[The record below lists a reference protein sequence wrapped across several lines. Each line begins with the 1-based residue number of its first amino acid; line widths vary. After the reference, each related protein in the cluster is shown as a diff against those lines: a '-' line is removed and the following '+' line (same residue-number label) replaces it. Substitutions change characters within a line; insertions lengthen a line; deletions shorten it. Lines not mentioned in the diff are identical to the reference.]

1 MWSGADGDLNRALN
15 HVLDSPED
23 KIKRTG
29 GGHKPSSTAAP
40 PPPPPKS
47 PKKKKHHKTSA
58 PPPAPAPA
66 WDDEYDDPF
75 FQTPVPAAP
84 PAAPAQAA
92 LPSTATT
99 AAAPQPA
106 PPATAPA
113 MQQGYQQQPMPQQP
127 GYPPQPQMMPSQPTQ
142 PAMGPP
148 STMPAQ
154 QQPMGPMNPQGLQTQ
169 QQMMFVRVRV
179 VVTNFHRTYSP
190 RICFSDFAAMVVTPL
205 FQIQSQ
211 QQQLLVNLKYQLDTV
226 IELIS
231 GVNVSSSCGSVC
243 SSVLL
248 VVHCLYPLCI
258 VSQSRGSPSISICD
272 SLHELC
278 MVGQVLANPAMLQN
292 PMLMQQLYDTMSNA
306 LEAPATTLHLSE
318 KARQNEQTAQFIQM
332 MQAQISQ
339 MLGNPQVAANPQ
351 LLQHLN
357 TQMNQLRLITMQ
369 HVASQNMLANPAT
382 SLSLTSPLLDKSLG
396 FMSTPDLKEALADL
410 SDSDDEDEESDGEW
424 WKGKSSSS
432 KKSKKPDSTPDLS
445 ATNPFNEPEGEDE
458 VDDEIAA
465 KKKDRRKGKKRT
477 SSAKKIDKL
486 IRKIGLGQAPVVAT
500 GHPQSSGMM
509 MPQTT
514 PMGGYYPGYNGLPQQ
529 GSAHNFEHDVSRE
542 LPDT

>member
-1 MWSGADGDLNRALN
+1 MALRSKDADFENFCAQAKSLMGNDLDQDWLLEMWSGADGDLNRALN

-127 GYPPQPQMMPSQPTQ
+127 GYPPQPQMMPSQPGMYYTGLQQPMNTMPNMSMPPQTVPGMMTMPTQ

-169 QQMMFVRVRV
+169 QQMMF
-179 VVTNFHRTYSP
+179 
-190 RICFSDFAAMVVTPL
+190 
-205 FQIQSQ
+205 IQSQ
-211 QQQLLVNLKYQLDTV
+211 QQQLLVNLKYQLDT
-226 IELIS
+226 
-231 GVNVSSSCGSVC
+231 
-243 SSVLL
+243 
-248 VVHCLYPLCI
+248 
-258 VSQSRGSPSISICD
+258 
-272 SLHELC
+272 
-278 MVGQVLANPAMLQN
+278 VLANPAMLQN

-465 KKKDRRKGKKRT
+465 KKKDRKSFDSLCRVRPC
-477 SSAKKIDKL
+477 L
-486 IRKIGLGQAPVVAT
+486 WP
-500 GHPQSSGMM
+500 
-509 MPQTT
+509 
-514 PMGGYYPGYNGLPQQ
+514 
-529 GSAHNFEHDVSRE
+529 
-542 LPDT
+542 

>member
-1 MWSGADGDLNRALN
+1 MALRSKDADFEYFCAQAKSLMGNDLDQDWLLEMWSGADGDLNRALN

-29 GGHKPSSTAAP
+29 GGHKSSSAAAP

-58 PPPAPAPA
+58 PPPPPAPAPA
-66 WDDEYDDPF
+66 WDDEYEDPF

-92 LPSTATT
+92 PPPPPQPQQQQPP
-99 AAAPQPA
+99 PQPA

-169 QQMMFVRVRV
+169 QQMMF
-179 VVTNFHRTYSP
+179 
-190 RICFSDFAAMVVTPL
+190 
-205 FQIQSQ
+205 IQSQ
-211 QQQLLVNLKYQLDTV
+211 QQQLLVNLKYQLDT
-226 IELIS
+226 
-231 GVNVSSSCGSVC
+231 
-243 SSVLL
+243 
-248 VVHCLYPLCI
+248 
-258 VSQSRGSPSISICD
+258 
-272 SLHELC
+272 
-278 MVGQVLANPAMLQN
+278 VLANPAMLQN

-500 GHPQSSGMM
+500 GQPQSSGMM

-514 PMGGYYPGYNGLPQQ
+514 PMGGYYPGYNGLSQQ
-529 GSAHNFEHDVSRE
+529 G
-542 LPDT
+542 LPTTSNMMYPRTTGYMI

>member
-1 MWSGADGDLNRALN
+1 LRSKDADFENFCAQAKSLMGNDLDQDWLLEMWSGADGDLNRALN

-29 GGHKPSSTAAP
+29 GGHKPSSAAAP

-92 LPSTATT
+92 LPPPPPQQPQ
-99 AAAPQPA
+99 PQPA

-127 GYPPQPQMMPSQPTQ
+127 GYPPQPQMMPSQPGMYYTGLQ
-142 PAMGPP
+142 QPMNTMPNMSMPPQTVPGMMTMPTHPAMGPP

-169 QQMMFVRVRV
+169 QQMMF
-179 VVTNFHRTYSP
+179 
-190 RICFSDFAAMVVTPL
+190 
-205 FQIQSQ
+205 IQSQ

-410 SDSDDEDEESDGEW
+410 SDSDDEGEESDGEW

-432 KKSKKPDSTPDLS
+432 KKSKKP
-445 ATNPFNEPEGEDE
+445 
-458 VDDEIAA
+458 
-465 KKKDRRKGKKRT
+465 
-477 SSAKKIDKL
+477 
-486 IRKIGLGQAPVVAT
+486 
-500 GHPQSSGMM
+500 
-509 MPQTT
+509 
-514 PMGGYYPGYNGLPQQ
+514 
-529 GSAHNFEHDVSRE
+529 
-542 LPDT
+542 